1 MTKPEISN
9 AALPVKESL
18 FKRYENL
25 TVLSIF
31 VSFVVIIVL
40 LQLISTGGSKYPT
53 FISPVNI
60 VNILQQVAVP
70 GIVAV
75 SMTMVMISG
84 GIDLSVGMLASLVSI
99 VVALGI
105 SKWGLGVWPAI
116 LLGIAS
122 AVVLETI
129 MGFIISR
136 TRIEP
141 FIITLGGMIS
151 FQGIAL
157 LLSNSREVVMKGE
170 LDFLIANIIEGA
182 KDPVTGLNLRI
193 PPYVLV
199 FFRSRSSEDWCS
211 PTRSTAGAST
221 PSAPTSRAA
230 FLAGIDVKNMRLSV
244 YIIQGLLVGIGA
256 TMLLARI
263 NTGIITLGQGL
274 EIDTIAMVVIG
285 GTALSGGRG
294 NIVGTLIGVF
304 FLGSIANA
312 MNMLRLPS
320 EVQFLAKGLV
330 VIIAVSAGDVSS
342 QISDFLALKRERA
355 KARSVAAGEKGGT
368 RGSGRRAGRNAGPIR
383 VTSRDEAQKERE
395 KGSRRYEEIGIWPH
409 GRGRTGRLGLCSR
422 RSGGGI
428 QGHRLLHGRLR

>member
-1 MTKPEISN
+1 VSTSEIPSTTFQ
-9 AALPVKESL
+9 VKESL

-25 TVLSIF
+25 TVFSIF
-31 VSFVVIIVL
+31 ASFVAIVVL
-40 LQLISTGGSKYPT
+40 VQLISTGGSRFPT

-99 VVALGI
+99 VVSLGI
-105 SKWGLGVWPAI
+105 SKWQFGVGPSI
-116 LLGIAS
+116 LLGVTS
-122 AVVLETI
+122 AIVLETI

-170 LDFLIANIIEGA
+170 LNFLTTNLVEGA
-182 KDPVTGLNLRI
+182 RDPVTHLVLRI
-193 PPYVLV
+193 PPYVV
-199 FFRSRSSEDWCS
+199 AFFVIALIGGLLLTYTKYGRRIYAVGTN
-211 PTRSTAGAST
+211 P
-221 PSAPTSRAA
+221 RAA
-230 FLAGIDVKNMRLSV
+230 FLAGIDVRNVRLSV
-244 YIIQGLLVGIGA
+244 YMIQGLLVGIGA

-285 GTALSGGRG
+285 GTALSGGKG
-294 NIVGTLIGVF
+294 NIVGTLIGVL

-320 EVQFLAKGLV
+320 EVQFLVKGLV
-330 VIIAVSAGDVSS
+330 VIVAVTAGDVSS
-342 QISDFLALKRERA
+342 QISEFRALKREQARA
-355 KARSVAAGEKGGT
+355 RKAAATSRKGGIEDQAT
-368 RGSGRRAGRNAGPIR
+368 VQSTMQDSS
-383 VTSRDEAQKERE
+383 V
-395 KGSRRYEEIGIWPH
+395 
-409 GRGRTGRLGLCSR
+409 
-422 RSGGGI
+422 
-428 QGHRLLHGRLR
+428 

>member
-1 MTKPEISN
+1 VNELESSN
-9 AALPVKESL
+9 TTLPVKESL
-18 FKRYENL
+18 FKRHENL
-25 TVLSIF
+25 TVFSIF
-31 VSFVVIIVL
+31 ASFVVIVVL
-40 LQLISTGGSKYPT
+40 VQLISTGGSRFPT

-99 VVALGI
+99 IVSLGI
-105 SKWGLGVWPAI
+105 SKWQFGVGPSIMLGV
-116 LLGIAS
+116 AS
-122 AVVLETI
+122 AIILETI

-170 LDFLIANIIEGA
+170 LNFLTTNLIEGTR
-182 KDPVTGLNLRI
+182 DPITGLILRV
-193 PPYVLV
+193 PPYVVAFFVIALIGGLV
-199 FFRSRSSEDWCS
+199 LTYTKYGRRIYAVGTN
-211 PTRSTAGAST
+211 P
-221 PSAPTSRAA
+221 RAA
-230 FLAGIDVKNMRLSV
+230 FLAGIGVSNMRLSV
-244 YIIQGLLVGIGA
+244 YMIQGLLVGIGA

-294 NIVGTLIGVF
+294 NIVGTLIGVL

-320 EVQFLAKGLV
+320 EVQFLVKGLV
-330 VIIAVSAGDVSS
+330 VIIAVTAGDVSS
-342 QISDFLALKRERA
+342 QISEFRALRREQARA
-355 KARSVAAGEKGGT
+355 RKAAGASKKGGIEDQAT
-368 RGSGRRAGRNAGPIR
+368 MQSNMQDSS
-383 VTSRDEAQKERE
+383 V
-395 KGSRRYEEIGIWPH
+395 
-409 GRGRTGRLGLCSR
+409 
-422 RSGGGI
+422 
-428 QGHRLLHGRLR
+428 

>member
-1 MTKPEISN
+1 VNAHDNSN
-9 AALPVKESL
+9 SAEPRKESL

-31 VSFVVIIVL
+31 VSFVVIVVA
-40 LQLISTGGSKYPT
+40 LQLITTGGSRFPT

-60 VNILQQVAVP
+60 FNILQQVAVP
-70 GIVAV
+70 GIIAV

-105 SKWGLGVWPAI
+105 SQWGLGVGPAI
-116 LLGIAS
+116 LLGVVS
-122 AVVLETI
+122 AIVLETM

-157 LLSNSREVVMKGE
+157 LLCNSREVVMKGE
-170 LDFLIANIIEGA
+170 LSFLTANLIGGF
-182 KDPVTGLNLRI
+182 KDPVTGLDLRM
-193 PPYVLV
+193 PPYVLL
-199 FFRSRSSEDWCS
+199 FFAIALIGGLTLKFTKFGRRIYAVG
-211 PTRSTAGAST
+211 TNQ
-221 PSAPTSRAA
+221 RAA
-230 FLAGIDVKNMRLSV
+230 FLSGIDVKNMRLAV
-244 YIIQGLLVGIGA
+244 YVIQGLLVGIGA

-263 NTGIITLGQGL
+263 NTGIITLGQNL

-294 NIVGTLIGVF
+294 NIVGTLIGVL

-330 VIIAVSAGDVSS
+330 VVIAVSAGDVSS
-342 QISDFLALKRERA
+342 RISEFRALKRDQAAAQAAAAERM
-355 KARSVAAGEKGGT
+355 KGG
-368 RGSGRRAGRNAGPIR
+368 NP
-383 VTSRDEAQKERE
+383 AQ
-395 KGSRRYEEIGIWPH
+395 
-409 GRGRTGRLGLCSR
+409 
-422 RSGGGI
+422 GGA
-428 QGHRLLHGRLR
+428 QSDMQKSSA

>member
-1 MTKPEISN
+1 MTSQ
-9 AALPVKESL
+9 VKESL

-31 VSFVVIIVL
+31 ASFVVIVVL
-40 LQLISTGGSKYPT
+40 FQLILTGGSRFPT

-70 GIVAV
+70 GIVAT
-75 SMTMVMISG
+75 SMTMVMVSG

-99 VVALGI
+99 IVALGI
-105 SKWGLGVWPAI
+105 SEWHFGVGPSVLLGVV
-116 LLGIAS
+116 S
-122 AVVLETI
+122 AVFLETI

-157 LLSNSREVVMKGE
+157 LLCNSREVVMKGE
-170 LDFLIANIIEGA
+170 LDFLTTNLLAGA
-182 KDPVTGLNLRI
+182 RDPITHLILRV
-193 PPYVLV
+193 PPYVV
-199 FFRSRSSEDWCS
+199 IFFVIALIGGLLLTYTKYGRRIYAVGTN
-211 PTRSTAGAST
+211 P
-221 PSAPTSRAA
+221 RAA
-230 FLAGIDVKNMRLSV
+230 FLAGIDVRNMRLSV
-244 YIIQGLLVGIGA
+244 YMIQGLLVGIGA

-285 GTALSGGRG
+285 GTALSGGKG
-294 NIVGTLIGVF
+294 NIVGTVIGVL

-320 EVQFLAKGLV
+320 EVQFLAKGLI
-330 VIIAVSAGDVSS
+330 VIIAVAAGDVSS
-342 QISDFLALKRERA
+342 QISEFLDLKREQARA
-355 KARSVAAGEKGGT
+355 RLVAAAAQKGG
-368 RGSGRRAGRNAGPIR
+368 
-383 VTSRDEAQKERE
+383 AQEQESVQKDMQD
-395 KGSRRYEEIGIWPH
+395 S
-409 GRGRTGRLGLCSR
+409 SV
-422 RSGGGI
+422 
-428 QGHRLLHGRLR
+428 

>member
-1 MTKPEISN
+1 MSTPEISN
-9 AALPVKESL
+9 TTLQVKESL

-31 VSFVVIIVL
+31 ASFVVIIVL
-40 LQLISTGGSKYPT
+40 LQLITTGGSRFPT
-53 FISPVNI
+53 FISPINI

-75 SMTMVMISG
+75 SMTMVMVSG

-99 VVALGI
+99 IVSLGI
-105 SKWGLGVWPAI
+105 SKWQLGVGPSI
-116 LLGIAS
+116 LLGVMS
-122 AVVLETI
+122 AIVLETV

-170 LDFLIANIIEGA
+170 LNFLTTNLIEGA
-182 KDPVTGLNLRI
+182 RDPVTGLILRI
-193 PPYVLV
+193 PPYVLA
-199 FFRSRSSEDWCS
+199 FFVIALIGGLLLTYTKYGRRIYAVGTN
-211 PTRSTAGAST
+211 P
-221 PSAPTSRAA
+221 RAA
-230 FLAGIDVKNMRLSV
+230 FLAGIDVRNIRLSV
-244 YIIQGLLVGIGA
+244 YMIQGLLVGIGA

-285 GTALSGGRG
+285 GTALSGGKG
-294 NIVGTLIGVF
+294 NIVGTLIGVL

-320 EVQFLAKGLV
+320 EVQFLVKGLV
-330 VIIAVSAGDVSS
+330 IIVAVSAGDISS
-342 QISDFLALKRERA
+342 QISNFRALKREQA
-355 KARSVAAGEKGGT
+355 KARKVATAEKGGT
-368 RGSGRRAGRNAGPIR
+368 QDQGSVQADMQDSS
-383 VTSRDEAQKERE
+383 V
-395 KGSRRYEEIGIWPH
+395 
-409 GRGRTGRLGLCSR
+409 
-422 RSGGGI
+422 
-428 QGHRLLHGRLR
+428 

>member
-1 MTKPEISN
+1 MNAHDNSN
-9 AALPVKESL
+9 SAEPRKESL

-31 VSFVVIIVL
+31 VSFVVIVVA
-40 LQLISTGGSKYPT
+40 LQLITTGGSRFPT

-60 VNILQQVAVP
+60 FNILQQVAVP
-70 GIVAV
+70 GIIAV

-105 SKWGLGVWPAI
+105 SQWGLGVGPAI
-116 LLGIAS
+116 LLGVIS
-122 AVVLETI
+122 AVILETM

-157 LLSNSREVVMKGE
+157 LLCNSREVVMKGE
-170 LDFLIANIIEGA
+170 LSFLTANLIGGF
-182 KDPVTGLNLRI
+182 KDPVTGLDLRM
-193 PPYVLV
+193 PPYVLL
-199 FFRSRSSEDWCS
+199 FFAIALIGGLTLKFTKFGRRIYAVG
-211 PTRSTAGAST
+211 TNQ
-221 PSAPTSRAA
+221 RAA
-230 FLAGIDVKNMRLSV
+230 FLSGIDVKNMRLAV
-244 YIIQGLLVGIGA
+244 YVIQGLLVGIGA

-263 NTGIITLGQGL
+263 NTGIITLGQNL

-294 NIVGTLIGVF
+294 NIVGTLIGVL

-330 VIIAVSAGDVSS
+330 VVIAVSAGDVSS
-342 QISDFLALKRERA
+342 RISEFRALKRDQAAAQAAAAERM
-355 KARSVAAGEKGGT
+355 KGG
-368 RGSGRRAGRNAGPIR
+368 NP
-383 VTSRDEAQKERE
+383 AQ
-395 KGSRRYEEIGIWPH
+395 
-409 GRGRTGRLGLCSR
+409 
-422 RSGGGI
+422 GGA
-428 QGHRLLHGRLR
+428 QSDMQKSSA

>member
-1 MTKPEISN
+1 MSKPEVPN
-9 AALPVKESL
+9 TTLQVKESL

-31 VSFVVIIVL
+31 ASFVVIVVVV
-40 LQLISTGGSKYPT
+40 QLITTGGSRFPT

-70 GIVAV
+70 GIVAI
-75 SMTMVMISG
+75 SMTMVMVSG

-99 VVALGI
+99 IVALGI
-105 SKWGLGVWPAI
+105 SQWHLGVGSSV
-116 LLGIAS
+116 LLGVTS
-122 AVVLETI
+122 AIVLETA

-170 LDFLIANIIEGA
+170 LDFLTTNLVEGA
-182 KDPVTGLNLRI
+182 RDPVTGLILRV
-193 PPYVLV
+193 PPYVV
-199 FFRSRSSEDWCS
+199 AFFVIALIGGLLLTYTKYGRRIYAVGTN
-211 PTRSTAGAST
+211 P
-221 PSAPTSRAA
+221 RAA
-230 FLAGIDVKNMRLSV
+230 FLAGIDVRTMRLSV
-244 YIIQGLLVGIGA
+244 YMIQGLLVGIGA

-285 GTALSGGRG
+285 GTALSGGKG
-294 NIVGTLIGVF
+294 NVVGTMIGVF
-304 FLGSIANA
+304 FLGSIAIA
-312 MNMLRLPS
+312 MNLLRLPS

-342 QISDFLALKRERA
+342 QISDFRGLRREQA
-355 KARSVAAGEKGGT
+355 KARVAAAAAKKGGPQDQGGVHAD
-368 RGSGRRAGRNAGPIR
+368 RQDGSG
-383 VTSRDEAQKERE
+383 VKS
-395 KGSRRYEEIGIWPH
+395 
-409 GRGRTGRLGLCSR
+409 
-422 RSGGGI
+422 
-428 QGHRLLHGRLR
+428 

>member
-1 MTKPEISN
+1 MNKREISN
-9 AALPVKESL
+9 VALPVKESL

-116 LLGIAS
+116 MLGIAS

-193 PPYVLV
+193 PPYVLI
-199 FFRSRSSEDWCS
+199 FFLIALIGGLVLTYTKYGRRIYAVG
-211 PTRSTAGAST
+211 TN
-221 PSAPTSRAA
+221 SRAA

-244 YIIQGLLVGIGA
+244 YMIQGLLVGIGA

-355 KARSVAAGEKGGT
+355 KARAVAAARKGGT
-368 RGSGRRAGRNAGPIR
+368 RDQADVQAETQDSS
-383 VTSRDEAQKERE
+383 V
-395 KGSRRYEEIGIWPH
+395 
-409 GRGRTGRLGLCSR
+409 
-422 RSGGGI
+422 
-428 QGHRLLHGRLR
+428 

>member
-1 MTKPEISN
+1 MSEPEISN
-9 AALPVKESL
+9 TTLQVKESL
-18 FKRYENL
+18 FKRHENL

-31 VSFVVIIVL
+31 ASFVLLVVL
-40 LQLISTGGSKYPT
+40 VQLITTGGSRFPT
-53 FISPVNI
+53 FISPINI

-99 VVALGI
+99 IVALGI
-105 SKWGLGVWPAI
+105 SQWNLGVGPSI
-116 LLGIAS
+116 LLGVTS
-122 AVVLETI
+122 AIVLETI

-157 LLSNSREVVMKGE
+157 LLCNSREVVMKGE
-170 LDFLIANIIEGA
+170 LNFLTTNLMAGA
-182 KDPVTGLNLRI
+182 RDPVTGLVLRM
-193 PPYVLV
+193 PPYVLA
-199 FFRSRSSEDWCS
+199 FFVIALIGGLLLTYTKYGRQIYAVG
-211 PTRSTAGAST
+211 TN
-221 PSAPTSRAA
+221 SRAA
-230 FLAGIDVKNMRLSV
+230 FLAGIDVRNIRLSV
-244 YIIQGLLVGIGA
+244 YMIQGLLVGIGA

-285 GTALSGGRG
+285 GTALSGGKG
-294 NIVGTLIGVF
+294 NVVGTLIGVL

-312 MNMLRLPS
+312 MNLLRLPS

-330 VIIAVSAGDVSS
+330 VIVAVSAGDVSS
-342 QISDFLALKRERA
+342 QISEFWALKREQA
-355 KARSVAAGEKGGT
+355 KARSVAAKAKKGGT
-368 RGSGRRAGRNAGPIR
+368 QDQGSVQADTQDSS
-383 VTSRDEAQKERE
+383 V
-395 KGSRRYEEIGIWPH
+395 
-409 GRGRTGRLGLCSR
+409 
-422 RSGGGI
+422 
-428 QGHRLLHGRLR
+428 

>member
-1 MTKPEISN
+1 MSEPEISN
-9 AALPVKESL
+9 TTLQVKESL
-18 FKRYENL
+18 FKRHENL

-31 VSFVVIIVL
+31 ASFVVIVVL
-40 LQLISTGGSKYPT
+40 VQLITTGGSRFPT
-53 FISPVNI
+53 FISPINI

-99 VVALGI
+99 IVALGI
-105 SKWGLGVWPAI
+105 SQWNLGVGPSI
-116 LLGIAS
+116 LLGVTS
-122 AVVLETI
+122 AIVLETI

-157 LLSNSREVVMKGE
+157 LLCNSREVVMKGE
-170 LDFLIANIIEGA
+170 LNFLTTNLMAGA
-182 KDPVTGLNLRI
+182 RDPVTGLVLRM
-193 PPYVLV
+193 PPYVLA
-199 FFRSRSSEDWCS
+199 FFVIALIGGLLLTYTKYGRRIYAVG
-211 PTRSTAGAST
+211 TN
-221 PSAPTSRAA
+221 SRAA
-230 FLAGIDVKNMRLSV
+230 FLAGIDVRNIRLSV
-244 YIIQGLLVGIGA
+244 YMIQGLLVGIGA

-285 GTALSGGRG
+285 GTALSGGKG
-294 NIVGTLIGVF
+294 NVVGTLIGVL

-312 MNMLRLPS
+312 MNLLRLPS

-330 VIIAVSAGDVSS
+330 VIVAVSAGDVSS
-342 QISDFLALKRERA
+342 QISEFWALKREQAR
-355 KARSVAAGEKGGT
+355 ARSVAAKAKKGGT
-368 RGSGRRAGRNAGPIR
+368 QDQGSVQADTQDSS
-383 VTSRDEAQKERE
+383 V
-395 KGSRRYEEIGIWPH
+395 
-409 GRGRTGRLGLCSR
+409 
-422 RSGGGI
+422 
-428 QGHRLLHGRLR
+428 

>member
-1 MTKPEISN
+1 MQ
-9 AALPVKESL
+9 VKESL

-31 VSFVVIIVL
+31 ASFVAIVVII
-40 LQLISTGGSKYPT
+40 QLISTGGSRFPT

-75 SMTMVMISG
+75 SMTMVMMSG

-99 VVALGI
+99 IVSLGI
-105 SKWGLGVWPAI
+105 SQWHLGVGLSI
-116 LLGIAS
+116 LLGVTS

-170 LDFLIANIIEGA
+170 LNFLTTNLIEGA
-182 KDPVTGLNLRI
+182 RDPVTGLILRV
-193 PPYVLV
+193 PPYVV
-199 FFRSRSSEDWCS
+199 GFFVIALIGGLLLTYTKYGRRIYAVGTN
-211 PTRSTAGAST
+211 P
-221 PSAPTSRAA
+221 RAA

-244 YIIQGLLVGIGA
+244 YMIQGLLVGIGA

-285 GTALSGGRG
+285 GTALSGGKG

-312 MNMLRLPS
+312 MNLLRLPS

-342 QISDFLALKRERA
+342 QISEFRA
-355 KARSVAAGEKGGT
+355 
-368 RGSGRRAGRNAGPIR
+368 
-383 VTSRDEAQKERE
+383 
-395 KGSRRYEEIGIWPH
+395 
-409 GRGRTGRLGLCSR
+409 
-422 RSGGGI
+422 
-428 QGHRLLHGRLR
+428 

>member
-1 MTKPEISN
+1 VNKPEIPSTT
-9 AALPVKESL
+9 APVKESL

-31 VSFVVIIVL
+31 VGFVAIVVL
-40 LQLISTGGSKYPT
+40 LQLIATGGSRFPT

-99 VVALGI
+99 IVALGI
-105 SKWGLGVWPAI
+105 SEWRLGVGPSM
-116 LLGIAS
+116 LLGVAS
-122 AVVLETI
+122 AIVLETI

-170 LDFLIANIIEGA
+170 LDFLTTNLLAGA
-182 KDPVTGLNLRI
+182 RDPVTHLILRV
-193 PPYVLV
+193 PPYVLI
-199 FFRSRSSEDWCS
+199 FFVIALFGGLTLTYTKYGRRIYAVGTN
-211 PTRSTAGAST
+211 P
-221 PSAPTSRAA
+221 RAA
-230 FLAGIDVKNMRLSV
+230 FLAGIDVRNIRLSV
-244 YIIQGLLVGIGA
+244 YVIQGLLVGIGA

-285 GTALSGGRG
+285 GTALSGGKG
-294 NIVGTLIGVF
+294 NIVGTLIGVL

-312 MNMLRLPS
+312 MNLLRLPS
-320 EVQFLAKGLV
+320 EVQFLAKGLI
-330 VIIAVSAGDVSS
+330 VIIAVAAGDVSS
-342 QISDFLALKRERA
+342 QISEFLALKREQARA
-355 KARSVAAGEKGGT
+355 RLVAATAQKGGS
-368 RGSGRRAGRNAGPIR
+368 REQGS
-383 VTSRDEAQKERE
+383 VQTDM
-395 KGSRRYEEIGIWPH
+395 
-409 GRGRTGRLGLCSR
+409 
-422 RSGGGI
+422 
-428 QGHRLLHGRLR
+428 